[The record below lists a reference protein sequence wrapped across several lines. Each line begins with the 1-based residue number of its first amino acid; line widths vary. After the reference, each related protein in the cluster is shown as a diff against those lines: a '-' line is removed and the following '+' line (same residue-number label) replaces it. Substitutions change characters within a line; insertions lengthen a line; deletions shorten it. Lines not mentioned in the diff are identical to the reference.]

1 MAEMKQQH
9 VVKIKVDTSEVMDAM
24 DQIEKRIDLL
34 TEKMN
39 RLVQTINDCTE
50 LTGSEDQSDDSRLI
64 TSPQFG
70 HVTLEPTSESVNEI
84 SWLQFGHS

>member
-9 VVKIKVDTSEVMDAM
+9 SVKIKVDTSEVMDAM

-50 LTGSEDQSDDSRLI
+50 LTGSED
-64 TSPQFG
+64 
-70 HVTLEPTSESVNEI
+70 
-84 SWLQFGHS
+84 